1 MTLSTDGDRA
11 GASGGAVNDAIS
23 LSDENGAMPRS
34 PCPICASKSGV
45 TDTRPWHASVRRRR
59 QCFSCDYRWTTV
71 EVPAALGDRLP
82 EIQAALARL
91 SAEADDMARQ
101 LATLLRHLP

>member
-1 MTLSTDGDRA
+1 MA
-11 GASGGAVNDAIS
+11 DAI
-23 LSDENGAMPRS
+23 SDENGAMPRS

-71 EVPAALGDRLP
+71 EIPADLGDRLP
-82 EIQAALARL
+82 EIQEALQRLARE
-91 SAEADDMARQ
+91 AEDMARQ
-101 LATLLRHLP
+101 LAILLRHLP